1 MRHVATRALVL
12 IALATPLGACNSF
25 LGMHFARHVP
35 RATPVREAAPPALV
49 QVETEA
55 GRRLLAE
62 GQTGLAIES
71 FRKALAQGEPV
82 APAVNGLGVAYA
94 RIGRFDVAQRYFQQ
108 AMASD
113 PANPRYADNLARL
126 MTSSA
131 FAMRH
136 EGDLA
141 RAALA
146 ASAEQ
151 DARAKLAEARA
162 AAPAAGQ
169 LQRVS
174 RGEVRIATVPAQA
187 APLSPRAATK
197 AQAALDGKFKPVL
210 RFSIAE
216 PADAP
221 IRVVLPEPKPAV
233 EAAAV
238 SGKATGTQR

>member
-1 MRHVATRALVL
+1 MRHVPTRALVL
-12 IALATPLGACNSF
+12 MVLATPLGACNSF
-25 LGMHFARHVP
+25 LGMHFARHAP
-35 RATPVREAAPPALV
+35 RAVPVPEAAPAALV
-49 QVETEA
+49 QADTEA
-55 GRRLLAE
+55 GRRLLGE

-94 RIGRFDVAQRYFQQ
+94 RIGRFDLAQRYFQQ

-113 PANPRYADNLARL
+113 PANARYADNLARL
-126 MTSSA
+126 MTSPA
-131 FAMRH
+131 FALRR

-151 DARAKLAEARA
+151 DAQAKLAEARA

-169 LQRVS
+169 MQRVS
-174 RGEVRIATVPAQA
+174 RGEVRIVAVPAQA
-187 APLSPRAATK
+187 APLTARN

-216 PADAP
+216 PANAP
-221 IRVVLPEPKPAV
+221 IRVTLPEPKPAAEV
-233 EAAAV
+233 VAV
-238 SGKATGTQR
+238 SDKATGTQR